1 MKGFCD
7 LPKPVR
13 EKIYRMHLVQD
24 RPVKFSDFKAIC
36 NRSNEPKK
44 FANKAPRIMPCL
56 LQVSRKIEREG
67 MFADHMAI
75 LRGMRS

>member
-24 RPVKFSDFKAIC
+24 DPIKFSDFQTIC
-36 NRSNEPKK
+36 NFSEEDEKATKK
-44 FANKAPRIMPCL
+44 IPQMMPSL

-67 MFADHMAI
+67 K
-75 LRGMRS
+75 L

>member
-24 RPVKFSDFKAIC
+24 DPVEFPEFKAFC
-36 NRSNEPKK
+36 NFSNDDDP
-44 FANKAPRIMPCL
+44 PQIMPSL
-56 LQVSRKIEREG
+56 FQVSRKIDREG
-67 MFADHMAI
+67 TFVKFQ
-75 LRGMRS
+75 